1 MSAIAAYIHSKG
13 LKAGIYTDAGANG
26 CGYYYPTG
34 RPAAAN
40 TGSEGHY
47 DQDMLQFS
55 QWGFDFVKVD
65 WCGGDAEG
73 LDAATAYRAISA
85 SVTKAT
91 ATTGRGLTLSIC
103 NWGDQNP
110 WNWAPG
116 LAPMYRTS
124 TDIIY
129 YGNAPSTTNM
139 LSNFDQALHPAAQHT
154 GSYNDPDMLMVGMPG
169 LTAAQNRTHMALW
182 AISGAPSSPAT
193 TSRPSPPRPPAS
205 SPTPR

>member
-73 LDAATAYRAISA
+73 LDAATAYKAISA

-91 ATTGRGLTLSIC
+91 ATTGRALTLSIC
-103 NWGDQNP
+103 NWGYQNP
-110 WNWAPG
+110 WNWAPASPPCTG
-116 LAPMYRTS
+116 RARTS
-124 TDIIY
+124 STTATHRRRRTCSPISTRPCTRP
-129 YGNAPSTTNM
+129 PST
-139 LSNFDQALHPAAQHT
+139 
-154 GSYNDPDMLMVGMPG
+154 
-169 LTAAQNRTHMALW
+169 
-182 AISGAPSSPAT
+182 PAT
-193 TSRPSPPRPPAS
+193 TTT
-205 SPTPR
+205 PTC